1 MNHAVIVA
9 HPNPQSFTLAVASA
23 YAEVVQRTRGRVLV
37 RDLYRMDFNPCLT
50 SDELPGVSGG
60 APRSDVIA
68 ERQLLVGVDIFAFVY
83 PLWFNAPPAILKG
96 YMDRVFGHGF
106 GFAFRAGEGGTE
118 PLLSGR
124 HMISFTTGGAPHSW
138 EHESAALRV
147 SWRLIDEHFAEVC
160 GLKCIDRVHFGGVVL
175 GSKSDDMTQK
185 LEQVRSRVEQMVTQP
200 R

>member
-9 HPNPQSFTLAVASA
+9 HPNQQSFTLAVART
-23 YAEVVQRTRGRVLV
+23 YADVVQRTRGRVLV
-37 RDLYRMDFNPCLT
+37 RDLYRMGFNPCLAA
-50 SDELPGVSGG
+50 DELPGVSGG

-68 ERQLLVGVDIFAFVY
+68 ERQLLVDVDIFAFVY

-96 YMDRVFGHGF
+96 YMDRIFGL

-118 PLLSGR
+118 PLLNGR
-124 HMISFTTGGAPHSW
+124 RMISFTTGGAPHSW

-147 SWRLIDEHFAEVC
+147 SRRLIEEHFAEGC
-160 GLKCIDRVHFGGVVL
+160 GLKCIDRVHFGGVVR
-175 GSKSDDMTQK
+175 GSKPDDMAQK
-185 LEQVRSRVEQMVTQP
+185 LEQVRSRVEQMLTQP